1 MKRFF
6 YLMITA
12 LAACLAFSCTPEAKQ
27 PEAADTLKI
36 VRAESTIM
44 PDGGSCSLE
53 VEASQAVTVTT
64 DKAWSSVSVSGKTI
78 TVTAEPNLT
87 NESRYCFLTIKSG
100 AKQLYFSVLQYGEV
114 LDGLDA
120 LGDITAPAEGRTNT
134 YPVLANIQVSFD
146 VDQAWIHP
154 SIEDGKLII
163 VVDPNDEPR
172 TRTGQL
178 SYTAGS
184 QSGTLNVMQYP
195 GIRRPDNWVLTE
207 GTPSYAYPRFQT
219 SATLS
224 AGAEDMYLLF
234 LVPKSEVSGSVQDYV
249 FDKLAVDAR
258 NEILDKVEANP
269 GTSFADY
276 LLTGSEPYLFE
287 DIKVGE
293 SYLVAVG
300 FADNSYVSG
309 LYQYKLIT
317 VDDIRPPYYKWT
329 GKWNLSG
336 KNIEGAAYT
345 ETFEI
350 FIDETDVDADGN
362 QLEGYLLV
370 KGLCSKNAAA
380 AGVTPEMD
388 VDGVYV
394 IYDKASG
401 AITFY
406 GQNCEKTFTS
416 ASQGAGSRL
425 QLISMYVK
433 AGATSYTNVTG
444 GKFLTAKMNEDGN
457 TTTLTALDRSAGLP
471 YRAFRMRLLNAAGSA
486 YTIGGNAS
494 TIAIDDNLTI
504 TRAE

>member
-134 YPVLANIQVSFD
+134 SPVLANIQVSFD

-178 SYTAGS
+178 S
-184 QSGTLNVMQYP
+184 
-195 GIRRPDNWVLTE
+195 
-207 GTPSYAYPRFQT
+207 
-219 SATLS
+219 
-224 AGAEDMYLLF
+224 
-234 LVPKSEVSGSVQDYV
+234 
-249 FDKLAVDAR
+249 
-258 NEILDKVEANP
+258 
-269 GTSFADY
+269 
-276 LLTGSEPYLFE
+276 
-287 DIKVGE
+287 
-293 SYLVAVG
+293 
-300 FADNSYVSG
+300 
-309 LYQYKLIT
+309 
-317 VDDIRPPYYKWT
+317 
-329 GKWNLSG
+329 
-336 KNIEGAAYT
+336 
-345 ETFEI
+345 
-350 FIDETDVDADGN
+350 
-362 QLEGYLLV
+362 
-370 KGLCSKNAAA
+370 
-380 AGVTPEMD
+380 
-388 VDGVYV
+388 
-394 IYDKASG
+394 
-401 AITFY
+401 
-406 GQNCEKTFTS
+406 
-416 ASQGAGSRL
+416 
-425 QLISMYVK
+425 
-433 AGATSYTNVTG
+433 
-444 GKFLTAKMNEDGN
+444 
-457 TTTLTALDRSAGLP
+457 
-471 YRAFRMRLLNAAGSA
+471 
-486 YTIGGNAS
+486 
-494 TIAIDDNLTI
+494 
-504 TRAE
+504 